1 MSITVE
7 SVSDMVKSIFDQTK
21 LASIETV
28 YEKIDNSSDLK
39 LILFFHN
46 VFYDRTNV
54 IYTKIIFITDKDKV
68 YITKNNF
75 TYLYD
80 INCDYKRVDFDSLD
94 DFKVKIKRVFD
105 DRQFGDQLKTLSDI
119 IKNPTTLINKWLA
132 DNKVINKSV
141 IGFKYEPKITIMPC
155 KSLFFNFAIN
165 LNDKYE
171 ISVTVIK
178 ENGQKYEIDFKL
190 DDKEET
196 VEITNLNALVEEIG
210 SFIKHKV

>member
-119 IKNPTTLINKWLA
+119 IKNPTTLINERL
-132 DNKVINKSV
+132 S
-141 IGFKYEPKITIMPC
+141 
-155 KSLFFNFAIN
+155 
-165 LNDKYE
+165 
-171 ISVTVIK
+171 
-178 ENGQKYEIDFKL
+178 
-190 DDKEET
+190 
-196 VEITNLNALVEEIG
+196 
-210 SFIKHKV
+210 